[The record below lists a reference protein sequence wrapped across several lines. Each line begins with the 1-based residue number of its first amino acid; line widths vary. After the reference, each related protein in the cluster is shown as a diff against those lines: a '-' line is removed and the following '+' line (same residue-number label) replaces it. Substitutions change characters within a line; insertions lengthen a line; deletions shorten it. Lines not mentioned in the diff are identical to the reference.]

1 MRPGKNFHGILNSPG
16 YHIYSSTV
24 IKCDFSLPY
33 SKPPLY
39 LPATLILNCL
49 SFCCACIIKR
59 STAYANLSFFAI
71 ICFNLS
77 ASLPPSLAR
86 CLPFESPA
94 PDPLSSPWDR
104 RPSSRSHRAI
114 RACSRRSSLSRC
126 VSTRE
131 SSEAISGVRDARR
144 EACAVERVE
153 VGRSSKC

>member
-1 MRPGKNFHGILNSPG
+1 MYPRVRSTAERGRV
-16 YHIYSSTV
+16 YSS
-24 IKCDFSLPY
+24 IIIAFGFS
-33 SKPPLY
+33 SARSISPLHF
-39 LPATLILNCL
+39 PATLILNCL
-49 SFCCACIIKR
+49 SFCCACITNR
-59 STAYANLSFFAI
+59 STAYANLSFFPF

-86 CLPFESPA
+86 YIPLESPA
-94 PDPLSSPWDR
+94 PAPPSSLWDK

-131 SSEAISGVRDARR
+131 SNEAISGVRDARR